1 VGSKVWTPR
10 LWAYKIVGW
19 IRKRFDRDRLKFERF
34 EQVRRD
40 VEKFDEVRTVSSEF
54 DDVFGDEMMSRKVL
68 ER

>member
-1 VGSKVWTPR
+1 M
-10 LWAYKIVGW
+10 
-19 IRKRFDRDRLKFERF
+19 KFERF

-40 VEKFDEVRTVSSEF
+40 VEKFDEVRTVSAEF

>member
-1 VGSKVWTPR
+1 M
-10 LWAYKIVGW
+10 GW

-40 VEKFDEVRTVSSEF
+40 VENFDEVRTSSAEF
-54 DDVFGDEMMSRKVL
+54 DDVFGDEMMSRRVL